1 MNEEENLVFPPKSTR
16 HVLPLRVF
24 GPKIDLELLR
34 SSESPETITHQIKEK
49 LKGTDPGEIEYWPEG
64 IRLDR
69 WYSEPVLIFDADDI
83 HRVCE
88 NDCQHR
94 RAERRIVSSDAEAVL
109 SSAIRRFALVPT
121 ESLTKHEQT
130 NETDAQL
137 IRRSI
142 EKENRWLV
150 PLVVSH
156 QRARFLIVDGMHR
169 LEAARKLGLEL
180 VPVIDYDYE
189 REVYLSRWLRVLSGW
204 TSKGFYRRIAKL
216 EKDDNTQLV
225 KLSQHGIA
233 KRGGLLRVLAT
244 DVAVLWIEDRNSWTV
259 YAPRTPW
266 TERYTP
272 LQAYRVLLAR
282 IDSTFGFDP
291 RTRKSLKGHYVGE
304 DEQPAYLSS
313 KHHIVICPP
322 ALTNSQLLESM
333 QEALS

>member
-1 MNEEENLVFPPKSTR
+1 V
-16 HVLPLRVF
+16 
-24 GPKIDLELLR
+24 
-34 SSESPETITHQIKEK
+34 SP
-49 LKGTDPGEIEYWPEG
+49 
-64 IRLDR
+64 
-69 WYSEPVLIFDADDI
+69 
-83 HRVCE
+83 
-88 NDCQHR
+88 
-94 RAERRIVSSDAEAVL
+94 DAEAVL

-121 ESLTKHEQT
+121 GSLIKHEQT

-137 IRRSI
+137 IRGSI

-156 QRARFLIVDGMHR
+156 QRAKCLIVDGMHR
-169 LEAARKLGLEL
+169 LEAARKLGLQL
-180 VPVIDYDYE
+180 VPAIDYDYE

-216 EKDDNTQLV
+216 EKDDSTQLV
-225 KLSQHGIA
+225 KLLQHDFA

-244 DVAVLWIEDRNSWTV
+244 DAAVLWIEDRNSWTV

-266 TERYTP
+266 TERFTP

-282 IDSTFGFDP
+282 IDSAFGFDP

-304 DEQPAYLSS
+304 DEQPTYLSS
-313 KHHIVICPP
+313 KHQIVIYPP